1 MASKWHDY
9 GMVRLT
15 HFDQE
20 GRARMVDVSE
30 KESTKRVAIA
40 SGRVR
45 MKPETLQMIV
55 KGKMKKGDVLAV
67 AQVAGIMGAKK
78 TSELIPM
85 CHPLYITSVDISFSE
100 NQMPDDDGLVCI
112 DVEAKVQTTGQTGVE
127 MEALTAASTTLLT
140 IYDMCKA
147 VDKGMV
153 FENISLLYKS
163 GGKSGEFK
171 RQ

>member
-1 MASKWHDY
+1 MEQ
-9 GMVRLT
+9 LT
-15 HFDQE
+15 HFDRE

-30 KESTKRVAIA
+30 KEATRRVAIA

-45 MKPETLQMIV
+45 MKPETLRLIQE
-55 KGKMKKGDVLAV
+55 GKMKKGDVLAV

-85 CHPLYITSVDISFSE
+85 CHPLYITSVDINFSE
-100 NQMPDDDGLVCI
+100 NAVPDDDGLVHI
-112 DVEAKVQTTGQTGVE
+112 SVEAKVQTTGQTGVE
-127 MEALTAASTTLLT
+127 MEALTAASITILT

-147 VDKGMV
+147 VDKGMI

-163 GGKSGEFK
+163 GGKSGEYK
-171 RQ
+171 RET